1 MLIDDFNNQL
11 KKIYADEL
19 KILQKEYRLMYESL
33 LNYDAQKYK
42 RSQKSDDE
50 KRQKK
55 LNQLWNDVED
65 MPIMQSLTALAN
77 LLYQEWYNKVV
88 EEMEAEELENIES
101 GMIDEGFYIL
111 LNFNCFY
118 TNLIKISFFNIIC
131 CQTSINDIFWAGK
144 LL

>member
-77 LLYQEWYNKVV
+77 LLYQ
-88 EEMEAEELENIES
+88 
-101 GMIDEGFYIL
+101 
-111 LNFNCFY
+111 
-118 TNLIKISFFNIIC
+118 
-131 CQTSINDIFWAGK
+131 
-144 LL
+144 